1 MRVSAGRRDPAAVP
15 DASFDVV
22 FCRYLLI
29 HIADPLRVV
38 REMMRVAR
46 PGGFVVAYE
55 GDFSSVGTSHPPCET
70 QSGNSALNRDRTGR
84 ATSHSDRLSH
94 VGVISGI
101 VAAIVLGWAWIVP
114 MAHDMYGPMT
124 GASAWMMRATWDAPH
139 LLLLWLMWAVMM
151 AAMMLPSAVPL
162 LLLYDGVLRR
172 RPASGRAAVQV
183 YAMGAGYLVVWAMFS
198 IGATVLQRV
207 LNGMLILN
215 PMMEMPNRTAVGATL
230 LLAGAYQL
238 TPWKEA
244 CLSQCRSPL
253 SFVMRRWRDG
263 VAGAARMGV
272 EHGAYC
278 LGCCWALMLLLFAG
292 GVMNLAV
299 IVGLTAIVLIEKVT
313 PRGVWVSRGLG
324 ILMLAAGAWFMGR

>member
-1 MRVSAGRRDPAAVP
+1 M
-15 DASFDVV
+15 
-22 FCRYLLI
+22 
-29 HIADPLRVV
+29 
-38 REMMRVAR
+38 
-46 PGGFVVAYE
+46 
-55 GDFSSVGTSHPPCET
+55 
-70 QSGNSALNRDRTGR
+70 
-84 ATSHSDRLSH
+84 DRLSRL
-94 VGVISGI
+94 GVAGGII
-101 VAAIVLGWAWIVP
+101 VAIGLGWAWIVP
-114 MAHDMYGPMT
+114 MARDMYGPMT
-124 GASAWMMRATWDAPH
+124 GASAWMMRSTWDTPH

-172 RPASGRAAVQV
+172 RGAPGRAALQV
-183 YAMGAGYLVVWAMFS
+183 YAMGAGYLLVWTLFS

-207 LNGMLILN
+207 LSGMLILN

-238 TPWKEA
+238 TPWKAA

-253 SFVMRRWRDG
+253 SFVMQRWREG
-263 VAGAARMGV
+263 VSGAVRMGV

-313 PRGVWVSRGLG
+313 PLGVPISRMLG
-324 ILMLAAGAWFMGR
+324 ALMLATGAWFVIR

>member
-1 MRVSAGRRDPAAVP
+1 M
-15 DASFDVV
+15 
-22 FCRYLLI
+22 
-29 HIADPLRVV
+29 
-38 REMMRVAR
+38 
-46 PGGFVVAYE
+46 
-55 GDFSSVGTSHPPCET
+55 
-70 QSGNSALNRDRTGR
+70 
-84 ATSHSDRLSH
+84 DRLSRL
-94 VGVISGI
+94 GVAGGII
-101 VAAIVLGWAWIVP
+101 VAIGLGWAWIVP
-114 MAHDMYGPMT
+114 MARDMYGPMT
-124 GASAWMMRATWDAPH
+124 GASAWMLRSTWDTPH

-172 RPASGRAAVQV
+172 RGAPGRAALQV
-183 YAMGAGYLVVWAMFS
+183 YALGAGYLLVWTLFS

-207 LNGMLILN
+207 LSGMLILN

-238 TPWKEA
+238 TPWKAA

-253 SFVMRRWRDG
+253 SFVMQRWREG
-263 VAGAARMGV
+263 VSGAVRMGV

-299 IVGLTAIVLIEKVT
+299 IIGLTAIVLIEKVT
-313 PRGVWVSRGLG
+313 PLGVGVSRALG
-324 ILMLAAGAWFMGR
+324 ALMLAAGAWLVIR

>member
-1 MRVSAGRRDPAAVP
+1 MRGAPPA
-15 DASFDVV
+15 
-22 FCRYLLI
+22 
-29 HIADPLRVV
+29 
-38 REMMRVAR
+38 
-46 PGGFVVAYE
+46 
-55 GDFSSVGTSHPPCET
+55 
-70 QSGNSALNRDRTGR
+70 
-84 ATSHSDRLSH
+84 DRLSR
-94 VGVISGI
+94 VGVVSGI
-101 VAAIVLGWAWIVP
+101 VAATVLGWAWIVP
-114 MAHDMYGPMT
+114 MARDMYGPMT
-124 GASAWMMRATWDAPH
+124 GASAWMMRSTWDAQH

-172 RPASGRAAVQV
+172 RRASGRAAVHV
-183 YAMGAGYLVVWAMFS
+183 YAMGAGYLLAWVMFS
-198 IGATVLQRV
+198 LGATVLQRV
-207 LNGMLILN
+207 LSRMLILN

-238 TPWKEA
+238 TPWKAA

-253 SFVMRRWRDG
+253 SFVMQRWREG
-263 VAGAARMGV
+263 VSGASRMGM

-313 PRGVWVSRGLG
+313 PLGARVSRVLG
-324 ILMLAAGAWFMGR
+324 ALMLAGGAWFIVR